1 MFFGGFECVRVWR
14 RGWRRG
20 EGGRER
26 EEEEGETFFFST
38 LEHQREAETQKTN
51 LLFLSFSPSPFPYRA
66 RAADPDVLGD
76 DLASLCF
83 EKVGFTKKRGKEKK
97 RFELEKSRERNLGHR
112 RKKRLAV
119 GPERK
124 KKKVS
129 SNSQKKK
136 KKKKKKVIYQYQKK
150 KKKKKKQH
158 QSLSLI
164 AFRIPTLSSR
174 PRLLA
179 LQSHAQSTS
188 RRTHRLA
195 RLVSQRAERGVN
207 SAAPKSKERTV
218 GGRWRPRIIS
228 LLSRS
233 SFSRVSAP
241 LLRLPRLFQPSLPR
255 GTS

>member
-124 KKKVS
+124 KKKDYS
-129 SNSQKKK
+129 TS
-136 KKKKKKVIYQYQKK
+136 QKK

>member
-124 KKKVS
+124 KKKGPFQS
-129 SNSQKKK
+129 P
-136 KKKKKKVIYQYQKK
+136 KK

>member
-124 KKKVS
+124 KKRS
-129 SNSQKKK
+129 LP
-136 KKKKKKVIYQYQKK
+136 IRKK

>member
-136 KKKKKKVIYQYQKK
+136 KKKKK
-150 KKKKKKQH
+150 QH

>member
-136 KKKKKKVIYQYQKK
+136 KKKK
-150 KKKKKKQH
+150 QH

>member
-51 LLFLSFSPSPFPYRA
+51 LLFLSLSPSPFPYRA

-136 KKKKKKVIYQYQKK
+136 KKKKTASV
-150 KKKKKKQH
+150 
-158 QSLSLI
+158 SLSHRVSHSNAL
-164 AFRIPTLSSR
+164 LSSAT
-174 PRLLA
+174 PRSPIACTVDIKTHASPGA
-179 LQSHAQSTS
+179 LSFA
-188 RRTHRLA
+188 
-195 RLVSQRAERGVN
+195 
-207 SAAPKSKERTV
+207 K
-218 GGRWRPRIIS
+218 GGTRCK
-228 LLSRS
+228 
-233 SFSRVSAP
+233 
-241 LLRLPRLFQPSLPR
+241 
-255 GTS
+255 

>member
-1 MFFGGFECVRVWR
+1 MFFGGFECVRGWR

-136 KKKKKKVIYQYQKK
+136 KKKK
-150 KKKKKKQH
+150 QH

>member
-124 KKKVS
+124 KK
-129 SNSQKKK
+129 NGLFHCPKKK
-136 KKKKKKVIYQYQKK
+136 KKKKNSI
-150 KKKKKKQH
+150 
-158 QSLSLI
+158 SLSL
-164 AFRIPTLSSR
+164 SSR
-174 PRLLA
+174 FAFQRSPLVRDSSL
-179 LQSHAQSTS
+179 SNRMHS
-188 RRTHRLA
+188 RHQDA
-195 RLVSQRAERGVN
+195 RIAWRA
-207 SAAPKSKERTV
+207 
-218 GGRWRPRIIS
+218 
-228 LLSRS
+228 
-233 SFSRVSAP
+233 
-241 LLRLPRLFQPSLPR
+241 
-255 GTS
+255 